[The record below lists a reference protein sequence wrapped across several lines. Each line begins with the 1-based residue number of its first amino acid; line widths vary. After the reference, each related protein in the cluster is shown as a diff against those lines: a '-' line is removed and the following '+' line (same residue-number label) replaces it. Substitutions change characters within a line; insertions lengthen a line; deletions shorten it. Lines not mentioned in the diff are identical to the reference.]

1 MVRKF
6 IIFGN
11 INKKYLLPFL
21 FTLSQIINKM
31 VNRYYPEKMRNN
43 ILESYSLS
51 LGMMAIIF
59 VPYIFKFGYEEIG
72 KEKIIQKKKYLHY
85 TLLIVIFL
93 FYIVMKS
100 VPMYMKADSGTGVN
114 PFSEGPFAY
123 IGVEMIL
130 LSITSFIL
138 LKYKYYIHH
147 IIAIIIFII
156 MGNMCD
162 LILGY
167 YSEMIDSG
175 WLIIFFEFIS
185 LIFDV
190 VHYYYQKYMMEA
202 LYYPYWRICFCLGLG
217 FFAANTILLI
227 YVLSD
232 KNSSFFM
239 AQAFYY
245 YFEDFS
251 VGKMI
256 GKQILVI
263 VFSIINTELS
273 ILNIYYFNPNF
284 LLICYQISKFV
295 QVLIDEKAPGK
306 YYCIIYFIVQFFSLM
321 IYLEIIEMNFCGLNK
336 NTKRNIQIRSDN
348 ELLKQDDRD
357 FSIGAININKDYAI
371 DSKNVNDDNIG
382 NIIEMNNQ
390 VETDVS

>member
-31 VNRYYPEKMRNN
+31 VNRYYHEKMRNN

-85 TLLIVIFL
+85 TLLIVIF
-93 FYIVMKS
+93 FAYIIMKS
-100 VPMYMKADSGTGVN
+100 VPLYMKADSGNGIN

-147 IIAIIIFII
+147 IIAMIIFII

-175 WLIIFFEFIS
+175 WLIIFLEFIS

-190 VHYYYQKYMMEA
+190 VHYYYQKYMMEV

-232 KNSSFFM
+232 KNSSFLWHKHFIII
-239 AQAFYY
+239 F
-245 YFEDFS
+245 
-251 VGKMI
+251 K
-256 GKQILVI
+256 ILA
-263 VFSIINTELS
+263 L
-273 ILNIYYFNPNF
+273 
-284 LLICYQISKFV
+284 
-295 QVLIDEKAPGK
+295 EK
-306 YYCIIYFIVQFFSLM
+306 
-321 IYLEIIEMNFCGLNK
+321 
-336 NTKRNIQIRSDN
+336 
-348 ELLKQDDRD
+348 
-357 FSIGAININKDYAI
+357 
-371 DSKNVNDDNIG
+371 
-382 NIIEMNNQ
+382 
-390 VETDVS
+390 

>member
-1 MVRKF
+1 
-6 IIFGN
+6 
-11 INKKYLLPFL
+11 
-21 FTLSQIINKM
+21 
-31 VNRYYPEKMRNN
+31 
-43 ILESYSLS
+43 
-51 LGMMAIIF
+51 
-59 VPYIFKFGYEEIG
+59 
-72 KEKIIQKKKYLHY
+72 
-85 TLLIVIFL
+85 
-93 FYIVMKS
+93 
-100 VPMYMKADSGTGVN
+100 MKADSGNGIN

-147 IIAIIIFII
+147 LIAMIIFII

-175 WLIIFFEFIS
+175 WLILFLEFIS

-227 YVLSD
+227 YILSD
-232 KNSSFFM
+232 RNSSFFLT
-239 AQAFYY
+239 QAFYY
-245 YFEDFS
+245 YFQDFS

-263 VFSIINTELS
+263 VFSFINTELS

-295 QVLIDEKAPGK
+295 QVLIDEEAPGK
-306 YYCIIYFIVQFFSLM
+306 YYCIIFFIVQFFSLM
-321 IYLEIIEMNFCGLNK
+321 IYLEIIEINFCGLNK

-382 NIIEMNNQ
+382 NTIEMNNQ
-390 VETDVS
+390 VETDVP

>member
-1 MVRKF
+1 
-6 IIFGN
+6 
-11 INKKYLLPFL
+11 
-21 FTLSQIINKM
+21 
-31 VNRYYPEKMRNN
+31 
-43 ILESYSLS
+43 
-51 LGMMAIIF
+51 MMAIIF

-85 TLLIVIFL
+85 TLLIVIFF

-100 VPMYMKADSGTGVN
+100 VPLYMKADSGNGIN

-147 IIAIIIFII
+147 LIAMIIFII

-175 WLIIFFEFIS
+175 WLILFLEFIS

-295 QVLIDEKAPGK
+295 QVLIDEEAPGK
-306 YYCIIYFIVQFFSLM
+306 YYCIIFLLF
-321 IYLEIIEMNFCGLNK
+321 NFL
-336 NTKRNIQIRSDN
+336 
-348 ELLKQDDRD
+348 
-357 FSIGAININKDYAI
+357 
-371 DSKNVNDDNIG
+371 V
-382 NIIEMNNQ
+382 
-390 VETDVS
+390 